1 MKLGSKSKRVDNEAK
16 IEVIDTSRKRFLST
30 AFSALAAI
38 PLSRARNN
46 LDGAAELMSGKQRP
60 VRKLYPLPFGAPS
73 REKFFELCS
82 ACQLCVERCPSRVL
96 RPARGEYGAE
106 GVMRPVMDFEKGF
119 CADGCTVCG
128 EVCPTGAIVALT
140 SDQREEAQVGVA
152 RFVSAN
158 CIAYAGGDCRVCEER
173 CELSALRL
181 RPEYS
186 SPLPAREGDTHKR
199 FPMRAHIDS
208 ALCSGCGACE
218 NGCPATP
225 FKAIIVEGVE

>member
-82 ACQLCVERCPSRVL
+82 ACQLC
-96 RPARGEYGAE
+96 
-106 GVMRPVMDFEKGF
+106 
-119 CADGCTVCG
+119 
-128 EVCPTGAIVALT
+128 
-140 SDQREEAQVGVA
+140 
-152 RFVSAN
+152 
-158 CIAYAGGDCRVCEER
+158 EER

-225 FKAIIVEGVE
+225 FKAIVVEGIE